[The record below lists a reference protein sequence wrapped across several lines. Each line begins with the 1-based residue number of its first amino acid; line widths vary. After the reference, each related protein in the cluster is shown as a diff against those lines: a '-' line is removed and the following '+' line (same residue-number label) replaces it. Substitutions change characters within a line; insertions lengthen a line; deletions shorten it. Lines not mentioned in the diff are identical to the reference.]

1 MSKIKKALWYTL
13 GMLCLGMSYVG
24 FVTPGIPFSI
34 FLVGAA
40 SCFAKSSEKMHAWLY
55 NHPWFGEFLTNWTN
69 MKVFPLRCKYAMVTV
84 MSSTVMF
91 AYIATGNIVAVL
103 WSGGFMAL
111 VAVATWRYPSTVE
124 EYNRRKEASKKIGW
138 FK

>member
-1 MSKIKKALWYTL
+1 MNIKKAFWYVL
-13 GMLCLGMSYVG
+13 GMLCVGMAYVG

-55 NHPWFGEFLTNWTN
+55 NHPWFGEFLTNWSE
-69 MKVFPLRCKYAMVTV
+69 MKVFPLRGKYAMVAV
-84 MSSTVMF
+84 MSSTALF
-91 AYIATGNIVAVL
+91 TYIATGNIVAVL

-111 VAVATWRYPSTVE
+111 VAIATWRYPSSVE
-124 EYNRRKEASKKIGW
+124 EYNRRKEAGKKIGW

>member
-1 MSKIKKALWYTL
+1 MNIKKAFWYVL

-40 SCFAKSSEKMHAWLY
+40 SCFAKSSKKMHAWLY
-55 NHPWFGEFLTNWTN
+55 SHPWFGEFLTNWTE
-69 MKVFPLRCKYAMVTV
+69 MKVFPLRAKYAMGAV
-84 MSSTVMF
+84 MSSTVLF
-91 AYIATGNIVAVL
+91 TYIATGNIVAVL
-103 WSGGFMAL
+103 WSGGFMTL
-111 VAVATWRYPSTVE
+111 VAIATWRYPSSVE
-124 EYNRRKEASKKIGW
+124 EYNRRKEAGEKIGW